1 MNKQDQ
7 HVLSECSSDED
18 ALVMPLQISKNSKA
32 LNCLLDQLGLP
43 LVKISEE
50 DSSNIIK
57 LIEIK
62 HQALKESLESIEK

>member
-7 HVLSECSSDED
+7 HLLSECSSDED

-32 LNCLLDQLGLP
+32 LNSLLDQLGLP
-43 LVKISEE
+43 FIKISEE
-50 DSSNIIK
+50 DASNILK

-62 HQALKESLESIEK
+62 N